1 MLSADAASFA
11 DNSRPASSQSTS
23 QLVPSGGKANRLK
36 YGTALKEARVQ
47 VVALRDMLE
56 LRDKMEAVFPTVP
69 PKVPSALKVKSGGV
83 ERH

>member
-1 MLSADAASFA
+1 MVLD
-11 DNSRPASSQSTS
+11 QVE
-23 QLVPSGGKANRLK
+23 LKELPSGGKSYRLK
-36 YGTALKEARVQ
+36 HGTALKEACVQ

-69 PKVPSALKVKSGGV
+69 PKVPSAVKAKSGDV